1 MKINYLN
8 SIYSQVDKGVA
19 RQLRQCL
26 AYPGVF
32 YITHQYSKERKEYE
46 KYYINKDGSFYTGL
60 IPRLLEYA
68 RKKKLD
74 LEVDYSKREVLK
86 AENKPSVKG
95 LTFRGY
101 QVKLIEDIIKYQRGI
116 IQSPTGSGKT
126 EMMIGVISC
135 FPSSK
140 VLILAHTLDI
150 VNQTANRIKKYN
162 FKNVSIITGNRKEK
176 LNQITLSTIQSFS
189 KLDPV
194 LYSTFFDIVFVD
206 EAHHVAASQYGKVFS
221 EILSPIRIGFT
232 ATPLADKYKE
242 LVAEGYLGPI
252 IGKLTI
258 EEAGELEILARPKIK
273 LIAIPEI
280 QSIKGLSGY
289 KAIYRAAIINSN
301 ARNLL
306 IINEVE
312 RNKKEN
318 KTVLI
323 MVKEIE
329 HGSNLESLCIK
340 LGINVKFVH
349 GSTVSEERERIRQ
362 ALNKKEY
369 DCVISTTVWREGI
382 DIPELDSV
390 VNACGGKSEIMTLQ
404 TIGRGLRKTKDKEVV
419 EIIDFLDPYKYLALH
434 TIQRLQIYVN
444 SGWL

>member
-8 SIYSQVDKGVA
+8 TIYSQVDKGVVK
-19 RQLRQCL
+19 QLRQCL

-32 YITHQYSKERKEYE
+32 YVTHQYSKERKEYE

-74 LEVDYSKREVLK
+74 LEVDYSYRETLK
-86 AENKPSVKG
+86 VENKPSVKE

-101 QVKLIEDIIKYQRGI
+101 QLKLIEDVINYQRGI

-150 VNQTANRIKKYN
+150 VNQTATRIKKYG
-162 FKNVSIITGNRKEK
+162 FKNVSVITGSRKEK

-189 KLDPV
+189 KFDPS
-194 LYSTFFDIVFVD
+194 LYSTFFDIVFID
-206 EAHHVAASQYGKVFS
+206 EAHHAAASQYGKVFS

-232 ATPLADKYKE
+232 ATPVIDKYKE
-242 LVAEGYLGPI
+242 LVAEGYLGPV
-252 IGKLTI
+252 IGKLSI
-258 EEAGELEILARPKIK
+258 EEAGELGILATPKIK
-273 LIAIPEI
+273 LLAVPEI
-280 QSIKGLSGY
+280 QSIKDLSSY

-301 ARNLL
+301 VRNLL
-306 IINEVE
+306 IVNEVE

-323 MVKEIE
+323 IIKEIE
-329 HGSNLESLCIK
+329 HGINLESLCTK
-340 LGINVKFVH
+340 FGINVKFVR
-349 GSTVSEERERIRQ
+349 GSTDGEAREKIRQ
-362 ALNKKEY
+362 TLNNKEC
-369 DCVISTTVWREGI
+369 DCVISTAVWREGI
-382 DIPELDSV
+382 DIPDLDCV
-390 VNACGGKSEIMTLQ
+390 IIGDVGKSHIMVKQ
-404 TIGRGLRKTKDKEVV
+404 VVGRGLRKTKDKEVV
-419 EIIDFLDPYKYLALH
+419 EVIDFLDPYKYLARH